1 MLLKGNKWTYN
12 LHSMT
17 ALFSSAMID
26 EEPGLRA
33 PDLEIRRMLLAI
45 VRSLVDEPEQVTLL
59 HVAEGN
65 EVAFQV
71 RTTPADAGKV
81 IGKNGRTARAIRVI
95 LVGSGM
101 KNGRVYTFDLIHEQ
115 RAK

>member
-1 MLLKGNKWTYN
+1 
-12 LHSMT
+12 MT
-17 ALFSSAMID
+17 ALLPYAMTD
-26 EEPGLRA
+26 DVSGLRA
-33 PDLEIRRMLLAI
+33 VDVEIREMLFAVI
-45 VRSLVDEPEQVTLL
+45 RSLVDQPDKVELL
-59 HVAEGN
+59 HVSAGN

-71 RTTPADAGKV
+71 RTTAEDAGKV

-101 KNGRVYTFDLIHEQ
+101 KNGRAYTFDLVHQQ